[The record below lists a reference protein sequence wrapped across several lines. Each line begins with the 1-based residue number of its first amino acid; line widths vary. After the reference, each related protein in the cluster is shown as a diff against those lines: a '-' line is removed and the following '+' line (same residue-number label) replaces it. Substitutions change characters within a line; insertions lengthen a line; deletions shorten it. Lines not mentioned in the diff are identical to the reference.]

1 MRYKEELE
9 KMAEREAYLRRKYL
23 KPAFAFLMLLL
34 VLFCGTAFK
43 SVTAKAAAADMAVVK
58 FSNVTKKDI
67 EDAKKKR
74 DATKKKAK
82 SAAATVNSLKN
93 KKKQINNELTS
104 LNDANDEQL
113 AQYAE
118 IATSLQAALDARV
131 KALDDYIKAE
141 ENLVKRTEEFQNRV
155 SVMFQ
160 FQNKSMFEVL
170 LESDSLAG
178 FFTNME
184 IMTLI
189 ADADAQA
196 VDAMQV
202 AVDDAKLQKELA
214 LKEADDLQDIA
225 NEKQKQLDELAAL
238 IGKTQKTLSDVKTK
252 ISEWEKKE
260 NQLQKESESLD
271 DKIKKLQKQYASQ
284 NMYKGPTNGKFRWPV
299 NWPNITSPYGW
310 RIHPVYNTKK
320 FHSGIDIGGSYGA
333 SIMAAGAGVVIFTAK
348 PVQGQNTGGSGYGNY
363 CIIDHGGGYTTLYG
377 HCRSVY
383 VKTGQKVKAGQRIAE
398 MGSTGTSTGAHLH
411 FEVRKN
417 GSAVNPQR
425 YLPST

>member
-9 KMAEREAYLRRKYL
+9 AIAAREAYLRRKYL
-23 KPAFAFLMLLL
+23 MPVFSAIILITIL
-34 VLFCGTAFK
+34 VAGSAIK
-43 SVTAKAAAADMAVVK
+43 SVSARAAAPDMATVQI
-58 FSNVTKKDI
+58 SNVTKKDI

-74 DATKKKAK
+74 DETKKKAK
-82 SAAATVNSLKN
+82 SAASKVYALKN
-93 KKKQINNELTS
+93 KKKNLNYELMA

-113 AQYAE
+113 KQYTE
-118 IATSLQAALDARV
+118 ISESLQAALDARV
-131 KALDDYIKAE
+131 QALDDYIKAE
-141 ENLVKRTEEFQNRV
+141 ENLVNRTEEFQKRV

-196 VDAMQV
+196 VDTMKI

-214 LKEADDLQDIA
+214 LKEAEDLQDIA
-225 NEKQKQLDELAAL
+225 DQKQKQLDDLSAK
-238 IGKTQKTLSDVKTK
+238 IGKTQQTLKDVSTK
-252 ISEWEKKE
+252 LSSWEKKE
-260 NQLQKESESLD
+260 DQLNKESESLN
-271 DKIKKLQKQYASQ
+271 DKIKKLQKQYANQ
-284 NMYKGPTNGKFRWPV
+284 NMYKGPANGKFRWPV
-299 NWPNITSPYGW
+299 NWPNITSPFGW
-310 RIHPVYNTKK
+310 RVHPVYNTKK
-320 FHSGIDIGGSYGA
+320 FHSGIDIGGSYGTA
-333 SIMAAGAGVVIFTAK
+333 IMAAGAGVVIYTAK

-377 HCRSVY
+377 HMRNVY
-383 VKTGQKVKAGQRIAE
+383 VKTGQKVKSGQKIGE

-417 GSAVNPQR
+417 GSPVNPER
-425 YLPST
+425 YLP

>member
-9 KMAEREAYLRRKYL
+9 AIAAREAYLRRKYL
-23 KPAFAFLMLLL
+23 MPVFSAIILITIL
-34 VLFCGTAFK
+34 VAGSAIK
-43 SVTAKAAAADMAVVK
+43 SVSARAAAPDMATVQI
-58 FSNVTKKDI
+58 SNVTKKDI

-74 DATKKKAK
+74 DETKKKAK
-82 SAAATVNSLKN
+82 SAASKVYALKN
-93 KKKQINNELTS
+93 KKKNLNYELMA

-113 AQYAE
+113 KQYTE
-118 IATSLQAALDARV
+118 ISESLQAALDARV
-131 KALDDYIKAE
+131 QALDDYIKAE
-141 ENLVKRTEEFQNRV
+141 ENLVNRTEEFQKRV

-196 VDAMQV
+196 VDTMKI

-214 LKEADDLQDIA
+214 LKEAEDLQDIA
-225 NEKQKQLDELAAL
+225 DQKQKQLDDLSAK
-238 IGKTQKTLSDVKTK
+238 IGKTQQTLKDVSTK
-252 ISEWEKKE
+252 LSSWEKKE
-260 NQLQKESESLD
+260 DQLNKESESLN
-271 DKIKKLQKQYASQ
+271 DKIKKLQKQYANQ
-284 NMYKGPTNGKFRWPV
+284 NMYKGPANGKFRWPV
-299 NWPNITSPYGW
+299 NWPNITSPFGW

-320 FHSGIDIGGSYGA
+320 FHSGIDIGGSYGTA
-333 SIMAAGAGVVIFTAK
+333 IMAAGAGVVIYTAK
-348 PVQGQNTGGSGYGNY
+348 PVQGHNTGGSGYGNY

-377 HCRSVY
+377 HMRNVY
-383 VKTGQKVKAGQRIAE
+383 VKTGQKVKSGQKIGE

-411 FEVRKN
+411 FEVRKS
-417 GSAVNPQR
+417 GSPVNPER
-425 YLPST
+425 YLP

>member
-9 KMAEREAYLRRKYL
+9 AIAAREAYLRRKYL
-23 KPAFAFLMLLL
+23 MPVFSAIILITIL
-34 VLFCGTAFK
+34 VAGSAIK
-43 SVTAKAAAADMAVVK
+43 SVSARAAAPDMATVQI
-58 FSNVTKKDI
+58 SNVTKKDI

-74 DATKKKAK
+74 DETKKKAK
-82 SAAATVNSLKN
+82 SAASKVYALKN
-93 KKKQINNELTS
+93 KKKNLNYELMA

-113 AQYAE
+113 KQYTE
-118 IATSLQAALDARV
+118 ISESLQAALDARV
-131 KALDDYIKAE
+131 QALDDYIKAE
-141 ENLVKRTEEFQNRV
+141 ENLVNRTEEFQKRV

-196 VDAMQV
+196 VDTMKI

-214 LKEADDLQDIA
+214 LKEAEDLQDIA
-225 NEKQKQLDELAAL
+225 DQKQKQLDDLSAK
-238 IGKTQKTLSDVKTK
+238 IGKTQQTLKDVSTK
-252 ISEWEKKE
+252 LSSWEKKE
-260 NQLQKESESLD
+260 DQLNKESESLN
-271 DKIKKLQKQYASQ
+271 DKIKKLQKQYANQ
-284 NMYKGPTNGKFRWPV
+284 NMYKGPANGKFRWPV
-299 NWPNITSPYGW
+299 NWPNITSPFGW

-320 FHSGIDIGGSYGA
+320 FHSGIDIGGSYGTA
-333 SIMAAGAGVVIFTAK
+333 IMAAGAGVVIYTAK
-348 PVQGQNTGGSGYGNY
+348 PVQGHNTGGSGYGNY

-377 HCRSVY
+377 HMRNVY
-383 VKTGQKVKAGQRIAE
+383 VKTGQKVKSRQKIGE

-411 FEVRKN
+411 FEVRKS
-417 GSAVNPQR
+417 GSPVNPER
-425 YLPST
+425 YLP

>member
-9 KMAEREAYLRRKYL
+9 AIAKREAYLRRKYL
-23 KPAFAFLMLLL
+23 MPALTAVILIT
-34 VLFCGTAFK
+34 VLIAGTAIK
-43 SVTAKAAAADMAVVK
+43 SVSARAAAPDRATVK
-58 FSNVTKKDI
+58 LSDVTKKDI

-74 DATKKKAK
+74 DETKKKAK
-82 SAAATVNSLKN
+82 SAASKVYALKN
-93 KKKQINNELTS
+93 KKKNLNYELRALT
-104 LNDANDEQL
+104 DANDEQR
-113 AQYAE
+113 AQYE
-118 IATSLQAALDARV
+118 QIASQLEAALDARV
-131 KALDDYIKAE
+131 QALDDFIKAG
-141 ENLVKRTEEFQNRV
+141 ENLEKKQEEFQKRV

-170 LESDSLAG
+170 LESNSLAG

-196 VDAMQV
+196 VDSMKV

-214 LKEADDLQDIA
+214 LKEATELKDIA
-225 NEKQKQLDELAAL
+225 DEKQKQLDDLEAL
-238 IGKTQKTLSDVKTK
+238 IGKTQQTLKDVKTK
-252 ISEWEKKE
+252 LTSWEKKE
-260 NQLQKESESLD
+260 DQLQKESESLN
-271 DKIKKLQKQYASQ
+271 DKIKKLQKQYAKQ
-284 NMYKGPTNGKFRWPV
+284 NMYKGPANGKFRWPV
-299 NWPNITSPYGW
+299 NWANITSPFGW

-320 FHSGIDIGGSYGA
+320 FHSGIDIGGNYG
-333 SIMAAGAGVVIFTAK
+333 SPIMAAGAGVVILVSK
-348 PVQGQNTGGSGYGNY
+348 PVQGQNTGGTGYGNY

-383 VKTGQKVKAGQRIAE
+383 VKSGQKVKAGQRIGE

-417 GSAVNPQR
+417 GSPVNPER
-425 YLPST
+425 YLP

>member
-9 KMAEREAYLRRKYL
+9 AIAAREAYLRRKYL
-23 KPAFAFLMLLL
+23 MPVFSAIILIT
-34 VLFCGTAFK
+34 VLIAGSAIK
-43 SVTAKAAAADMAVVK
+43 SVSARAAAPDMANVQI
-58 FSNVTKKDI
+58 SNVTEKDI

-74 DATKKKAK
+74 DETKKKAK
-82 SAAATVNSLKN
+82 SAASKVYALKN
-93 KKKQINNELTS
+93 KKKNLNYELMA

-113 AQYAE
+113 KQYTE
-118 IATSLQAALDARV
+118 ISESLQAALDARV
-131 KALDDYIKAE
+131 QALDDYIKSE

-196 VDAMQV
+196 VDAMKI

-214 LKEADDLQDIA
+214 LKEAEDLQDIA
-225 NEKQKQLDELAAL
+225 DQKQKQLDELADK
-238 IGKTQKTLSDVKTK
+238 IGKTQQTLKDVSTK
-252 ISEWEKKE
+252 LSSWEKKE
-260 NQLQKESESLD
+260 DQLQKESESLN
-271 DKIKKLQKQYASQ
+271 DKIKKLQKQYAAQ
-284 NMYKGPTNGKFRWPV
+284 NMYKGPANGKFRWPV

-320 FHSGIDIGGSYGA
+320 FHSGIDIGGSYGTA
-333 SIMAAGAGVVIFTAK
+333 IMAAGAGVVIYTAK

-377 HCRSVY
+377 HMRSVY
-383 VKTGQKVKAGQRIAE
+383 VKTGQKVKSGQKIGE

-417 GSAVNPQR
+417 GSPVNPER
-425 YLPST
+425 YLP

>member
-9 KMAEREAYLRRKYL
+9 AIAAREAYLRRKYL
-23 KPAFAFLMLLL
+23 MPVFSAIILITIL
-34 VLFCGTAFK
+34 VAGSAIK
-43 SVTAKAAAADMAVVK
+43 SVSARAAAPDMATVQI
-58 FSNVTKKDI
+58 SNVTKKDI

-74 DATKKKAK
+74 DETKKKAK
-82 SAAATVNSLKN
+82 SAASKVYALKN
-93 KKKQINNELTS
+93 KKKNLNYELMA

-113 AQYAE
+113 KQYTE
-118 IATSLQAALDARV
+118 ISESLQAALDARV
-131 KALDDYIKAE
+131 QALDDYIKAE
-141 ENLVKRTEEFQNRV
+141 ENLVNRTEEFQKRV

-196 VDAMQV
+196 VDTMKI

-214 LKEADDLQDIA
+214 LKEAEDLQDIA
-225 NEKQKQLDELAAL
+225 DQKQKQLDDLSAK
-238 IGKTQKTLSDVKTK
+238 IGKTQQTLKDVSTK
-252 ISEWEKKE
+252 LSSWEKKE
-260 NQLQKESESLD
+260 DQLNKESESLN
-271 DKIKKLQKQYASQ
+271 DKIKKLQKQYANQ
-284 NMYKGPTNGKFRWPV
+284 NMYKGPANGKFRWPV
-299 NWPNITSPYGW
+299 NWPNITSPFGW
-310 RIHPVYNTKK
+310 RVHPVYNTKK
-320 FHSGIDIGGSYGA
+320 FHSGIDIGGSYGTA
-333 SIMAAGAGVVIFTAK
+333 IMAAGAGVVIYTAK

-377 HCRSVY
+377 HMRNVY
-383 VKTGQKVKAGQRIAE
+383 VKTGQKVKSGQKIGE

-411 FEVRKN
+411 FEVRKS
-417 GSAVNPQR
+417 GSPVNPER
-425 YLPST
+425 YLP

>member
-9 KMAEREAYLRRKYL
+9 AIAEREAYLRRKYL
-23 KPAFAFLMLLL
+23 MP
-34 VLFCGTAFK
+34 VLTAVILITVLIAGSAIR
-43 SVTAKAAAADMAVVK
+43 SVSARAAAPDMASVQL
-58 FSNVTKKDI
+58 SNVTKKDI

-74 DATKKKAK
+74 DATRKQAR
-82 SAAATVNSLKN
+82 SAASKVAALKN
-93 KKKQINNELTS
+93 KKKQLNYELMA

-113 AQYAE
+113 EQYAQ
-118 IATSLQAALDARV
+118 IAASLQAALDARV
-131 KALDDYIKAE
+131 KALDDYITAE
-141 ENLVKRTEEFQNRV
+141 ETLVKRTEEFQKRV
-155 SVMFQ
+155 SVMYQ

-170 LESDSLAG
+170 LESNSLAG

-196 VDAMQV
+196 VDAMKT
-202 AVDDAKLQKELA
+202 AVDDAKLQKQLA
-214 LKEADDLQDIA
+214 LKEAEDMQDIA
-225 NEKQKQLDELAAL
+225 NAKQKQLDELSAL
-238 IGKTQKTLSDVKTK
+238 IGKTQQTLKNVQTK
-252 ISEWEKKE
+252 ISDWEKKE
-260 NQLQKESESLD
+260 DQLQKESESLN
-271 DKIKKLQKQYASQ
+271 DKIKKLQKKYAQQ
-284 NMYKGPTNGKFRWPV
+284 NMYKGPANGKFRWPV
-299 NWPNITSPYGW
+299 NWPNVTSPFGW

-333 SIMAAGAGVVIFTAK
+333 PIMAAGSGVVIFTAK

-383 VKTGQKVKAGQRIAE
+383 VKTGQKVKSGQKIAE

-411 FEVRKN
+411 FEVRK
-417 GSAVNPQR
+417 GGEPVNPQR
-425 YLPST
+425 YLP

>member
-9 KMAEREAYLRRKYL
+9 AIAKREAYLRRKYL
-23 KPAFAFLMLLL
+23 MPALTAVILIT
-34 VLFCGTAFK
+34 VLIAGTAIK
-43 SVTAKAAAADMAVVK
+43 SVSARAAAPDMATVK
-58 FSNVTKKDI
+58 LSDVTKKDI

-74 DATKKKAK
+74 DETKKKAK
-82 SAAATVNSLKN
+82 SAASKVYALKN
-93 KKKQINNELTS
+93 KKKNLNYELMA
-104 LNDANDEQL
+104 LNDANDEQR
-113 AQYAE
+113 AQYE
-118 IATSLQAALDARV
+118 QIASQLEAALDARV
-131 KALDDYIKAE
+131 QALDDFIKAG
-141 ENLVKRTEEFQNRV
+141 ENLEKKQEEFQKRV

-170 LESDSLAG
+170 LESNSLAG

-196 VDAMQV
+196 VDSMKV

-214 LKEADDLQDIA
+214 LKEATELKDIA
-225 NEKQKQLDELAAL
+225 DEKQKQLDDLEAL
-238 IGKTQKTLSDVKTK
+238 IGKTQQTLKDVKTK
-252 ISEWEKKE
+252 LTSWEKKE
-260 NQLQKESESLD
+260 DQLQKESESLN
-271 DKIKKLQKQYASQ
+271 DKIKKLQKQYAKQ
-284 NMYKGPTNGKFRWPV
+284 NMYKGPATGKFRWPV
-299 NWPNITSPYGW
+299 NWANITSPFGW

-320 FHSGIDIGGSYGA
+320 FHSGIDIGGSYG
-333 SIMAAGAGVVIFTAK
+333 SPIMAAGAGVVILVSK
-348 PVQGQNTGGSGYGNY
+348 PVQGQNTGGTGYGNY

-383 VKTGQKVKAGQRIAE
+383 VKSGQKVKAGQRIGE

-417 GSAVNPQR
+417 GSPVNPER
-425 YLPST
+425 YLP

>member
-9 KMAEREAYLRRKYL
+9 AIAAREAYLRRKYL
-23 KPAFAFLMLLL
+23 KPFITAVMLIT
-34 VLFCGTAFK
+34 VLIAGSAIK
-43 SVTAKAAAADMAVVK
+43 SVNAKAAAPDMASVK
-58 FSNVTKKDI
+58 LSNVTKKDI
-67 EDAKKKR
+67 EEAKKKR
-74 DATKKKAK
+74 DETKKKAQ
-82 SAAATVNSLKN
+82 SAASKVKSLKN
-93 KKKQINNELTS
+93 KKKQVNYELMA
-104 LNDANDEQL
+104 LNDANDEQR

-118 IATSLQAALDARV
+118 ISASLQAALEARV
-131 KALDDYIKAE
+131 KALDDYINAE

-196 VDAMQV
+196 VDTMKI

-214 LKEADDLQDIA
+214 LKEAEDLQDIA
-225 NEKQKQLDELAAL
+225 DEKQKQLDDLAAM
-238 IGKTQKTLSDVKTK
+238 IGKTEETLKDVKTK
-252 ISEWEKKE
+252 LSDWEKKE
-260 NQLQKESESLD
+260 NQLNKESEDLN
-271 DKIKKLQKQYASQ
+271 DKIKKLQKQYAKQ
-284 NMYKGPTNGKFRWPV
+284 NKYKGPTNGKFRWPV
-299 NWPNITSPYGW
+299 NWPNITSPFGW

-320 FHSGIDIGGSYGA
+320 FHSGIDIGGSYG
-333 SIMAAGAGVVIFTAK
+333 SPIMAAGAGVVIFVAK

-363 CIIDHGGGYTTLYG
+363 CIIDHGGGFTTLYG

-383 VKTGQKVKAGQRIAE
+383 VKKGQNVKSGQRIAE

-411 FEVRKN
+411 FEVRKD
-417 GSAVNPQR
+417 GSPVNPER
-425 YLPST
+425 YLP

>member
-9 KMAEREAYLRRKYL
+9 AIAAREAYLRRKYL
-23 KPAFAFLMLLL
+23 MPVFSAIILITIL
-34 VLFCGTAFK
+34 VAGSAIK
-43 SVTAKAAAADMAVVK
+43 SVSARAAAPDMATVQI
-58 FSNVTKKDI
+58 SNVTKKDI

-74 DATKKKAK
+74 DETKKKAK
-82 SAAATVNSLKN
+82 SAASKVYALKN
-93 KKKQINNELTS
+93 KKKNLNYELMA

-113 AQYAE
+113 KQYTE
-118 IATSLQAALDARV
+118 ISESLQAALDARV
-131 KALDDYIKAE
+131 QALDDYIKAE
-141 ENLVKRTEEFQNRV
+141 ENLVNRTEEFQKRV

-196 VDAMQV
+196 VDTMKI

-214 LKEADDLQDIA
+214 LKEAEDLQDIA
-225 NEKQKQLDELAAL
+225 DQKQKQLDDLSAK
-238 IGKTQKTLSDVKTK
+238 IGKTQQTLKDVSTK
-252 ISEWEKKE
+252 LSSWEKKE
-260 NQLQKESESLD
+260 DQLNKESESLN
-271 DKIKKLQKQYASQ
+271 DKIKKLQKQYANQ
-284 NMYKGPTNGKFRWPV
+284 NMYKGPANGKFRWPV
-299 NWPNITSPYGW
+299 NWPNITSPFGW

-320 FHSGIDIGGSYGA
+320 FHSGIDIGGSYGTA
-333 SIMAAGAGVVIFTAK
+333 IMAASAGVVIYTAK
-348 PVQGQNTGGSGYGNY
+348 PYQGHNTGGSGYGNY

-377 HCRSVY
+377 HMRNVY
-383 VKTGQKVKAGQRIAE
+383 VKTGQKVKSGQKIGE

-411 FEVRKN
+411 FEVRKS
-417 GSAVNPQR
+417 GSPVNPER
-425 YLPST
+425 YLP

>member
-9 KMAEREAYLRRKYL
+9 AIAKREAYLRRKYL
-23 KPAFAFLMLLL
+23 MPALTAVILIT
-34 VLFCGTAFK
+34 VLIAGTAIK
-43 SVTAKAAAADMAVVK
+43 SVSARAAAPDMATVK
-58 FSNVTKKDI
+58 LSDVTKKDI

-74 DATKKKAK
+74 DETKKKAK
-82 SAAATVNSLKN
+82 SAASKVYALKN
-93 KKKQINNELTS
+93 KKKNLNYELMA
-104 LNDANDEQL
+104 LNDANDEQR
-113 AQYAE
+113 AQYE
-118 IATSLQAALDARV
+118 QIASQLEAALDARV
-131 KALDDYIKAE
+131 QALDDFIKAG
-141 ENLVKRTEEFQNRV
+141 ENLEKKQEEFQKRV

-170 LESDSLAG
+170 LESNSLAG

-196 VDAMQV
+196 VDSMKV

-214 LKEADDLQDIA
+214 LKEATELKDIA
-225 NEKQKQLDELAAL
+225 DEKQKQLDDLEAL
-238 IGKTQKTLSDVKTK
+238 IGKTQQTLKDVKTK
-252 ISEWEKKE
+252 LTSWEKKE
-260 NQLQKESESLD
+260 DQLQKESESLN
-271 DKIKKLQKQYASQ
+271 DKIKKLQKQYAKQ
-284 NMYKGPTNGKFRWPV
+284 NMYKGPANGKFRWPV
-299 NWPNITSPYGW
+299 NWANITSPFGW

-320 FHSGIDIGGSYGA
+320 FHSGIDIGGSYG
-333 SIMAAGAGVVIFTAK
+333 SPIMAAGAGVVILVSK
-348 PVQGQNTGGSGYGNY
+348 PVQGQNTGGTGYGNY

-383 VKTGQKVKAGQRIAE
+383 VKSGQKVKAGQRIGE

-417 GSAVNPQR
+417 GSPVNPER
-425 YLPST
+425 YLP

>member
-9 KMAEREAYLRRKYL
+9 AIAAREAYLRKKYL
-23 KPAFAFLMLLL
+23 MPVFSVIIL
-34 VLFCGTAFK
+34 VTILIAGSAIK
-43 SVTAKAAAADMAVVK
+43 SVSARAAASDMANVQL
-58 FSNVTKKDI
+58 SNVTKKDI

-74 DATKKKAK
+74 DETKKKAK
-82 SAAATVNSLKN
+82 SAAQKIYELKT
-93 KKKQINNELTS
+93 KKKQVNYDLMA
-104 LNDANDEQL
+104 LNDANDEQRQQYEEIT
-113 AQYAE
+113 AQ
-118 IATSLQAALDARV
+118 LQAALDARV
-131 KALDDYIKAE
+131 KALDDYINAE
-141 ENLVKRTEEFQNRV
+141 ENLEKRTKEFQNRV

-196 VDAMQV
+196 VDSMKI

-214 LKEADDLQDIA
+214 LKEAEDLQGIA
-225 NEKQKQLDELAAL
+225 EEKQKQLDELTAL
-238 IGKTQKTLSDVKTK
+238 IGKTQQKLKDVKTK
-252 ISEWEKKE
+252 LTSWEKKE
-260 NQLQKESESLD
+260 DQLQKESEALN
-271 DKIKKLQKQYASQ
+271 DKIKKLQKKYAQQ
-284 NMYKGPTNGKFRWPV
+284 NMYKGPANGKFRWPV
-299 NWPNITSPYGW
+299 NWPNITSPFGW

-333 SIMAAGAGVVIFTAK
+333 PIMAAGSGVVIFTAK

-377 HCRSVY
+377 HCRRVN
-383 VKTGQKVKAGQRIAE
+383 VKTGQKVKAGQRIGE

-411 FEVRKN
+411 FEVRK
-417 GSAVNPQR
+417 GGDPVNPER
-425 YLPST
+425 YLP

>member
-9 KMAEREAYLRRKYL
+9 AIAAREAYLRKKYL
-23 KPAFAFLMLLL
+23 MPVFSAIILITILIA
-34 VLFCGTAFK
+34 GSAIK
-43 SVTAKAAAADMAVVK
+43 SVSARAAAPDMANVQI
-58 FSNVTKKDI
+58 SNVTKKDI

-74 DATKKKAK
+74 DETKKKAK
-82 SAAATVNSLKN
+82 SVASKVYALKN
-93 KKKQINNELTS
+93 KKKNLNYELMA

-113 AQYAE
+113 KQYTE
-118 IATSLQAALDARV
+118 ISASLQAALDARV
-131 KALDDYIKAE
+131 QALDDYIKSE
-141 ENLVKRTEEFQNRV
+141 ENLVKRTEEFQKRV

-196 VDAMQV
+196 VDSMKI

-214 LKEADDLQDIA
+214 LKEAEDMQDIA
-225 NEKQKQLDELAAL
+225 DEKQKQLDDLAAL
-238 IGKTQKTLSDVKTK
+238 IGKTEKKLNDVKTK
-252 ISEWEKKE
+252 LSDWEKKE
-260 NQLQKESESLD
+260 DQLQKESESLN
-271 DKIKKLQKQYASQ
+271 DKIKKLQKKYAAQ
-284 NMYKGPTNGKFRWPV
+284 NMYKGPANGKFRWPV
-299 NWPNITSPYGW
+299 NWPNVTSPFGW

-320 FHSGIDIGGSYGA
+320 FHSGIDIGGSYGNA
-333 SIMAAGAGVVIFTAK
+333 IMAAGSGVVIFTAK

-377 HCRSVY
+377 HMRNVY
-383 VKTGQKVKAGQRIAE
+383 VKTGQKVKSGQKIGE

-417 GSAVNPQR
+417 GSPVNPER
-425 YLPST
+425 YLP

>member
-9 KMAEREAYLRRKYL
+9 VIAEHEAYLRRKYL
-23 KPAFAFLMLLL
+23 KPAAAVLCLLL
-34 VLFCGTAFK
+34 VLIFGTAIK
-43 SVTAKAAAADMAVVK
+43 SIRSTAAEADMAVVK
-58 FSNVTKKDI
+58 IDNVTKKDI

-74 DATKKKAK
+74 DETKKKVK
-82 SAAATVNSLKN
+82 SAAQKIYELKN
-93 KKKQINNELTS
+93 KKKQVNYELIA
-104 LNDANDEQL
+104 LNDANDEQR

-118 IATSLQAALDARV
+118 IAASLQAALEARV

-141 ENLVKRTEEFQNRV
+141 ENLEKRTEEFQNRV

-160 FQNKSMFEVL
+160 YQNKSMFEVL

-196 VDAMQV
+196 VDNMKI

-214 LKEADDLQDIA
+214 LKEAEDMQDIA
-225 NEKQKQLDELAAL
+225 NEKQKQLDELASL
-238 IGKTQKTLSDVKTK
+238 IGKTEQKLKNVQTKLS
-252 ISEWEKKE
+252 SWEKKE
-260 NQLQKESESLD
+260 DQLQKESESLN
-271 DKIKKLQKQYASQ
+271 DKIKKLQKQYARQ
-284 NMYKGPTNGKFRWPV
+284 NMYKGPANGKFRWPV
-299 NWPNITSPYGW
+299 NWPNITSPFGW

-320 FHSGIDIGGSYGA
+320 FHSGIDIGGSYG
-333 SIMAAGAGVVIFTAK
+333 SPIMAAGSGVVIFTAK
-348 PVQGQNTGGSGYGNY
+348 PVQGHNTGGSGYGNY

-398 MGSTGTSTGAHLH
+398 MGSTGTSTGSHLH
-411 FEVRKN
+411 FEVRKS
-417 GSAVNPQR
+417 GSPVNPQR
-425 YLPST
+425 YLP

>member
-9 KMAEREAYLRRKYL
+9 AIAAREAYLRRKYL
-23 KPAFAFLMLLL
+23 MPVFSAIILITIL
-34 VLFCGTAFK
+34 VAGSAIK
-43 SVTAKAAAADMAVVK
+43 SVSARAAAPDMATVQI
-58 FSNVTKKDI
+58 SNVTKKDI

-74 DATKKKAK
+74 DETKKKAK
-82 SAAATVNSLKN
+82 SAASKVYALKN
-93 KKKQINNELTS
+93 KKKNLNYELMA

-113 AQYAE
+113 KQYTE
-118 IATSLQAALDARV
+118 ISESLQAALDARV
-131 KALDDYIKAE
+131 QALDDYIKAE
-141 ENLVKRTEEFQNRV
+141 ENLVNRTEEFQKRV

-196 VDAMQV
+196 VDTMKI

-214 LKEADDLQDIA
+214 LKEAEDLQDIA
-225 NEKQKQLDELAAL
+225 DQKQKQLDDLSAK
-238 IGKTQKTLSDVKTK
+238 IGKTQQTLKDVSTK
-252 ISEWEKKE
+252 LSSWEKKE
-260 NQLQKESESLD
+260 DQLNKESESLN
-271 DKIKKLQKQYASQ
+271 DKIKKLQKQYANQ
-284 NMYKGPTNGKFRWPV
+284 NMYKGPANGKFRWPV
-299 NWPNITSPYGW
+299 NWPNITSPFGW
-310 RIHPVYNTKK
+310 RVHPVYNTKK
-320 FHSGIDIGGSYGA
+320 FHSGIDIGGSYGTA
-333 SIMAAGAGVVIFTAK
+333 IMAAGAGVVIYTAK
-348 PVQGQNTGGSGYGNY
+348 PVQGHNTGGSGYGNY

-377 HCRSVY
+377 HMRNVY
-383 VKTGQKVKAGQRIAE
+383 VKTGQKVKSGQKIGE

-417 GSAVNPQR
+417 GSPVNPER
-425 YLPST
+425 YLP

>member
-1 MRYKEELE
+1 MRYQEELE
-9 KMAEREAYLRRKYL
+9 AIAKREAYLRKKYL
-23 KPAFAFLMLLL
+23 MPFMTVVILIT
-34 VLFCGTAFK
+34 VLIAGSAIK
-43 SVTAKAAAADMAVVK
+43 GVYARAAAPEMANVEL
-58 FSNVTKKDI
+58 SNVTKKEI

-74 DATKKKAK
+74 DETKKKAK
-82 SAAATVNSLKN
+82 SAASKVAALKT
-93 KKKQINNELTS
+93 KKKNLNYELMA
-104 LNDANDEQL
+104 LNDANDEQR
-113 AQYAE
+113 AQYE
-118 IATSLQAALDARV
+118 QIAASLKAALDARV
-131 KALDDYIKAE
+131 EALDNYIKAE
-141 ENLVKRTEEFQNRV
+141 ENLVKRTEEFQKRV

-170 LESDSLAG
+170 LESNSLAG

-196 VDAMQV
+196 VDAMKT
-202 AVDDAKLQKELA
+202 AVDDAQLQKELA
-214 LKEADDLQDIA
+214 LKEAADLQDIA
-225 NEKQKQLDELAAL
+225 DQKQQQLDDLEAL
-238 IGKTQKTLSDVKTK
+238 IGKTQQTLKNVQTKLSD
-252 ISEWEKKE
+252 WEKKE
-260 NQLQKESESLD
+260 DQLQKESESLN
-271 DKIKKLQKQYASQ
+271 DKIKKLQKKYANQ
-284 NMYKGPTNGKFRWPV
+284 NMYKGPANGKFRWPV

-320 FHSGIDIGGSYGA
+320 FHSGIDIGGSYGNP
-333 SIMAAGAGVVIFTAK
+333 IMAAGSGVVIFTAK

-383 VKTGQKVKAGQRIAE
+383 VKTGQKVKSGQKIAE

-417 GSAVNPQR
+417 GSPVNPER
-425 YLPST
+425 YLP

>member
-1 MRYKEELE
+1 MRYQEELE
-9 KMAEREAYLRRKYL
+9 AIAKREAYLRKKYL
-23 KPAFAFLMLLL
+23 MPFMTVVILIT
-34 VLFCGTAFK
+34 VLIAGSAIK
-43 SVTAKAAAADMAVVK
+43 GVYARAAAPEMANVEL
-58 FSNVTKKDI
+58 SNVTKKEI

-74 DATKKKAK
+74 DETKKKAK
-82 SAAATVNSLKN
+82 SAASKVAALKT
-93 KKKQINNELTS
+93 KKKNLNYELMA
-104 LNDANDEQL
+104 LNDANDEQR
-113 AQYAE
+113 AQYE
-118 IATSLQAALDARV
+118 QIAASLQAALDARV
-131 KALDDYIKAE
+131 EALDNYIKAE
-141 ENLVKRTEEFQNRV
+141 ENLVKRTEEFQKRV

-170 LESDSLAG
+170 LESNSLAG

-196 VDAMQV
+196 VDAMKT
-202 AVDDAKLQKELA
+202 AVDDAQLQKELA
-214 LKEADDLQDIA
+214 LKEAADLQDIA
-225 NEKQKQLDELAAL
+225 DTKQQQLDDLEAL
-238 IGKTQKTLSDVKTK
+238 IGKTQQTLKNVQTK
-252 ISEWEKKE
+252 LTDWEKKE
-260 NQLQKESESLD
+260 DQLQKESESLN
-271 DKIKKLQKQYASQ
+271 DKIKKLQKKYANQ
-284 NMYKGPTNGKFRWPV
+284 NMYKGPANGKFRWPV

-320 FHSGIDIGGSYGA
+320 FHSGIDIGGSYGNP
-333 SIMAAGAGVVIFTAK
+333 IMAAGAGVVIFTAK

-383 VKTGQKVKAGQRIAE
+383 VKTGQKVKSGQKIAE

-417 GSAVNPQR
+417 GSPVNPER
-425 YLPST
+425 YLP